1 MPLGSLSLQAF
12 TSFVLPGLVQFQRAA
27 PNTTARKVVTVPN
40 EKNLIPYQFDSEQD
54 REEAAKNGRLGGRA
68 SGAAR
73 RRKRALKEAADL
85 YLSLPVSERKRW
97 NALAKK
103 GVSPEDIDNQMAM
116 IVGLTEAATA
126 GDARAGRLI
135 VDLLGESAQ
144 ADPAADQL
152 AKAKQL
158 LGDVDSVIE

>member
-1 MPLGSLSLQAF
+1 MPG
-12 TSFVLPGLVQFQRAA
+12 
-27 PNTTARKVVTVPN
+27 
-40 EKNLIPYQFDSEQD
+40 EDNLIPINERTTEEQ
-54 REEAAKNGRLGGRA
+54 REIQSAGGRA

-103 GVSPEDIDNQMAM
+103 GVAPEDIDNQMAM
-116 IVGLTEAATA
+116 IVGLTDAAA
-126 GDARAGRLI
+126 DGDARAGRLI
-135 VDLLGESAQ
+135 LDILGEDGRD
-144 ADPAADQL
+144 DPAADQL

-158 LGDVDSVIE
+158 LGGVDSVIE